1 MEDRVV
7 YLNGAFVPESE
18 AKVSVLDSGFN
29 AGDGVYDVTRTF
41 DHKPFRLREHTERLF
56 RSLRYTRID
65 CGMST
70 EQMAK
75 TTLEVLE
82 RNRGLLGAND
92 DCALWQVVSRG
103 VRSAVGNRVRG
114 NPTVVVYS
122 VVVNFPEFAS
132 FYVEGAPLVIPST
145 RRIPPECLE
154 SKAKITNKMNHNI
167 ASFEAKQVDP
177 RAIPLMTTQDKL
189 GYLLLVKPSVQK
201 LADLR
206 GKTIGISTFGS
217 QLYLT
222 SVTLFRKAG
231 MEPGKDVNLLPAG
244 DNNARIA
251 AMESGKI
258 DAAFVSSPAD
268 IFGVKRGYKVLLWS
282 RDHVPLTQNAIVVT
296 DRKLKQSPDQ
306 VKRTIKGSIE
316 ALKFIRD
323 HQEESV
329 DIAARWLK
337 LDVPTTRAAFE
348 NYLPCYSPDG
358 SLSDQAVHD
367 LIQYELDRSTLK
379 KDIPLSQVAS
389 RSLLQQAQ
397 NELNI
402 R

>member
-1 MEDRVV
+1 M
-7 YLNGAFVPESE
+7 LILIIG
-18 AKVSVLDSGFN
+18 VLC
-29 AGDGVYDVTRTF
+29 
-41 DHKPFRLREHTERLF
+41 LRELPANGQERI
-56 RSLRYTRID
+56 RI
-65 CGMST
+65 GI
-70 EQMAK
+70 
-75 TTLEVLE
+75 
-82 RNRGLLGAND
+82 
-92 DCALWQVVSRG
+92 
-103 VRSAVGNRVRG
+103 SAVSLGFL
-114 NPTVVVYS
+114 PTVVA
-122 VVVNFPEFAS
+122 EKRG
-132 FYVEGAPLVIPST
+132 FYAKYNLLAEHVLVPCAIATNALLSEDLDYAVCTGPGIAGAIKGLPIKLI
-145 RRIPPECLE
+145 
-154 SKAKITNKMNHNI
+154 
-167 ASFEAKQVDP
+167 
-177 RAIPLMTTQDKL
+177 MTTQDKL

-231 MEPGKDVNLLPAG
+231 MEPGKDANLLPAG
-244 DNNARIA
+244 DNNARIV